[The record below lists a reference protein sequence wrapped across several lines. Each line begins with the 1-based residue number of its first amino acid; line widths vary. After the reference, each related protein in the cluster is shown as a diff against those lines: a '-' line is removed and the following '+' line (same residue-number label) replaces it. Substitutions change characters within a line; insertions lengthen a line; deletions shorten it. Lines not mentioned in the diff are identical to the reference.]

1 MLEIV
6 RDIGDMARFRDSRVG
21 EPAPLVALGR
31 GMIEFEDPQILG
43 PPNPIGEG
51 VEARAEYEDLPHAV
65 SHRAVS
71 HILGEAAAHGD
82 EEPQRPPLGPLF
94 GQRDRL
100 VGVSPEDHERQRVG
114 EDDPA
119 LENLMG
125 RPMPGRANRG
135 AARLSV
141 LHCARVEARSGS
153 VEETKLDAENVP
165 PL

>member
-6 RDIGDMARFRDSRVG
+6 RDIRDMSRFRDIRVG
-21 EPAPLVALGR
+21 QPALLVALGR
-31 GMIEFEDPQILG
+31 GMIELEDAQSLG
-43 PPNPIGEG
+43 PLKPIGEC
-51 VEARAEYEDLPHAV
+51 VQARAEYENLPHAL
-65 SHRAVS
+65 SHRAAS

-100 VGVSPEDHERQRVG
+100 VGVSPEDRERQRVG

-125 RPMPGRANRG
+125 GPMSGRADRG
-135 AARLSV
+135 HARLS
-141 LHCARVEARSGS
+141 LMH
-153 VEETKLDAENVP
+153 
-165 PL
+165 